1 MRKLLTFK
9 VNKQNILVE
18 PAELDLSANS
28 SLKSP
33 HTLSNPWMKSL
44 MLISVVYL
52 SNVIRD
58 TTYGVTL
65 HYADS
70 VCDIPRV
77 LWIFYN
83 LDFFKRKK
91 LCCTV
96 TSQSCYILNMTKL
109 CNKLTAYIQMH
120 NTHFCL
126 SFHLWQ
132 NPLDGNVSDSNPFQD

>member
-1 MRKLLTFK
+1 MLSQLNWTWVPTLPWK
-9 VNKQNILVE
+9 VF
-18 PAELDLSANS
+18 
-28 SLKSP
+28 

-52 SNVIRD
+52 SNMIWD
-58 TTYGVTL
+58 STYGVIL

-109 CNKLTAYIQMH
+109 CNKLTGYIQMH

-126 SFHLWQ
+126 SFHHHHWMAML
-132 NPLDGNVSDSNPFQD
+132 VTAIPFKTSLP